1 LLIKA
6 LASVDRHKQNVNE
19 KKQLLAFQ
27 TLRQQNANISFNAAQ
42 QVFNQASHAASKS
55 EHDLLGFFKSLDVA
69 KKNFELASIEG
80 NSASKT
86 YNDSRSDF
94 EVT

>member
-1 LLIKA
+1 

-42 QVFNQASHAASKS
+42 QVFNQASHAASNS
-55 EHDLLGFFKSLDVA
+55 EHELSELLQSLDVA
-69 KKNFELASIEG
+69 KKNFELA
-80 NSASKT
+80 
-86 YNDSRSDF
+86 
-94 EVT
+94 